1 MYLVNYLYLRKSK
14 LFYISFITQLILI
27 SRSILLCKRKKLW
40 LLCYNVYNG
49 GIVMVVSRFDNY
61 KILFL
66 LRILKSILN
75 NFVDVFFVLYFLTV
89 SNGNIL
95 PLGIY
100 KLVFVFFVWVVFWY
114 YKSVIINYKNV
125 IEYYTSFYYD

>member
-14 LFYISFITQLILI
+14 LFYISFITPLILI